1 MIRIYICVKS
11 IVFLSPM
18 HIFAVYSEN
27 TSQVIIFILLTTTP
41 VNVNETLISGS
52 LGVDLTLLSQVLYF

>member
-1 MIRIYICVKS
+1 MIRIYIYVKI
-11 IVFLSPM
+11 IVFLSPI

-27 TSQVIIFILLTTTP
+27 TNHVIIFVLLPTTP